1 MEWKLRYKERMVSW
15 FLFCFVYFRILCN
28 DKYIFFF
35 FATNNLGKIHGAIVM
50 TISYE
55 TKTVTVEWAEGE
67 EVKGKEVCLLL

>member
-28 DKYIFFF
+28 DEY
-35 FATNNLGKIHGAIVM
+35 NLGKIHGAIVM